1 MPSSLWNRIRT
12 SVRREPFVPLIAL
25 AAFLLMVF
33 GTWRLRP
40 HLTFP
45 DETGAIELA
54 LRMGYEQ
61 NPFIDNF
68 RKGGNLHL
76 YLLALSFVPVTLYW
90 LVTGQFGDIMSGAAS
105 VGSSPSWG
113 VSPDLLTAFYDVLFA
128 GRLVSVLFGVGT
140 VVVLYYLGRELL
152 DRRAGILASVF
163 LTTSVG
169 YVLTAHYATEDVPMT
184 FFLMLGFLLTVR
196 AFHSRDTRTLLAA
209 ALVAGLAASTK
220 ATAGLLVLPIAI
232 VIIERHWDESGTVV
246 EFVTAAWKYPTLTIL
261 GYVAT
266 TPSLLF
272 HPGSWADE
280 ISRYVVRSTSDSVS
294 YNWSDPGWLIQLAH
308 LAEGQGIVLF
318 LFSILSVLLVI
329 AFLLRGTLDSAVW
342 LLLLYAIPYFAVI
355 IQGNM
360 TQFPRVMPLFPVLA
374 VLAGVAGSELT
385 RSDRSICVVGIGFLT
400 LAVVFS
406 GVHTVAG
413 VADVSQSRQEAT
425 EWTHAN
431 LDSADTVDV
440 YSQRVYLPEFPEEA
454 TVNRY
459 VIHSTFPRE
468 EWQPGLERLDCNA
481 PEYVVLS
488 SYHYFRFFKDPSVY
502 PGVTERMSALF
513 AEEDY
518 EIVRTFGPPV
528 DTELSAERKFRD
540 SAGLSSFP
548 EDGNPTI
555 VVLKRIDDEPT
566 C

>member
-1 MPSSLWNRIRT
+1 MPSSLWNRISK

-25 AAFLLMVF
+25 AALLLMVF

-40 HLTFP
+40 HQTFP

-90 LVTGQFGDIMSGAAS
+90 LVTGQFSDIMSGAAS

-113 VSPDLLTAFYDVLFA
+113 VSPDLLIAFYDVLFA

-220 ATAGLLVLPIAI
+220 ATAGLLVLPLAI
-232 VIIERHWDESGTVV
+232 VIIERHWDESGTVA
-246 EFVTAAWKYPTLTIL
+246 EFVTAALKYPALTVL
-261 GYVAT
+261 GYVST
-266 TPSLLF
+266 TPSIFF
-272 HPGSWADE
+272 HPVSWADE

-308 LAEGQGIVLF
+308 LAEGQGIALF
-318 LFSILSVLLVI
+318 LFSILSVLLVV

-342 LLLLYAIPYFAVI
+342 LLLLYAIPYFTVI

-360 TQFPRVMPLFPVLA
+360 TQFPRVMPLFPILA

-385 RSDRSICVVGIGFLT
+385 RSTRTVRVVGTGLLT

-431 LDSADTVDV
+431 LNSSDTVDV

-481 PEYVVLS
+481 PEYVVLT

-502 PGVTERMSALF
+502 PGVTERMSALL

-518 EIVRTFGPPV
+518 EIVRTFGPPI
-528 DTELSAERKFRD
+528 DTELSAERKFKD

>member
-1 MPSSLWNRIRT
+1 MPSSLWNRISK
-12 SVRREPFVPLIAL
+12 SVRREPYVLLVAF
-25 AAFLLMVF
+25 AAFLLMFF

-61 NPFIDNF
+61 NPFIDSF

-76 YLLALSFVPVTLYW
+76 YLLALSFVPVALYW
-90 LVTGQFGDIMSGAAS
+90 LVTGQLGDIMSGAAS

-140 VVVLYYLGRELL
+140 VVVVYYLGQELL
-152 DRRAGILASVF
+152 DRRAGIFSSVF
-163 LTTSVG
+163 LTFTVG
-169 YVLTAHYATEDVPMT
+169 YVLTAHYATEDIPMT

-196 AFHSRDTRTLLAA
+196 AFHTRETRTLLAA
-209 ALVAGLAASTK
+209 ALVAGLATSTK
-220 ATAGLLVLPIAI
+220 ATAGLLVLPIAV
-232 VIIERHWDESGTVV
+232 VIIERHWGESATVADFMGTV
-246 EFVTAAWKYPTLTIL
+246 WRYPALTIL
-261 GYVAT
+261 GYVTT
-266 TPSLLF
+266 TPSLF
-272 HPGSWADE
+272 VHPGSWADE
-280 ISRYVVRSTSDSVS
+280 ISRYVVRSTSDVS
-294 YNWSDPGWLIQLAH
+294 YSWSDPGWLIQLAH
-308 LAEGQGIVLF
+308 LAEGQGIALF
-318 LFSILSVLLVI
+318 LFSLLSVLLVV
-329 AFLLRGTLDSAVW
+329 AFLLRGAVDNAGW
-342 LLLLYAIPYFAVI
+342 LLFLYAVPYFTVL

-360 TQFPRVMPLFPVLA
+360 TQFPRVMPLFPILA
-374 VLAGVAGSELT
+374 VLAGIAGSELT
-385 RSDRSICVVGIGFLT
+385 QSTRSVRVAGIGLLT
-400 LAVVFS
+400 LVVVFS

-413 VADVSQSRQEAT
+413 VTDISQSRQDAT
-425 EWTHAN
+425 EWTHNN
-431 LDSADTVDV
+431 LDSSDTVDV
-440 YSQRVYLPEFPEEA
+440 YSQRVYLPEFPEET

-459 VIHSTFPRE
+459 EIHSSYPRE

-502 PGVTERMSALF
+502 PEVTDRMSALF
-513 AEEDY
+513 AEEEY
-518 EIVRTFGPPV
+518 EIVRTFGPPI
-528 DTELSAERKFRD
+528 DTELSAERKFKD

>member
-1 MPSSLWNRIRT
+1 MPSSPWNRIRE
-12 SVRREPFVPLIAL
+12 SVRREPFVPVIAL
-25 AAFLLMVF
+25 AALLLMIF

-90 LVTGQFGDIMSGAAS
+90 LVTGQFGDIISGAAS

-140 VVVLYYLGRELL
+140 VVVVYYLGRELL
-152 DRRAGILASVF
+152 DRRAGMFASVF
-163 LTTSVG
+163 LATSVG

-196 AFHSRDTRTLLAA
+196 AFHSGDTRTLLAA

-232 VIIERHWDESGTVV
+232 VIIERHWSESGTAVG
-246 EFVTAAWKYPTLTIL
+246 FVKAAWKYPTLTIL
-261 GYVAT
+261 GYVST
-266 TPSLLF
+266 TPSIF
-272 HPGSWADE
+272 VHPVSWADE
-280 ISRYVVRSTSDSVS
+280 ISRYVVRSTSDVS

-308 LAEGQGIVLF
+308 LAEGQGIALF
-318 LFSILSVLLVI
+318 LFSVLSVLLVV

-342 LLLLYAIPYFAVI
+342 LLLLYAIPYFSVI

-360 TQFPRVMPLFPVLA
+360 TQFPRVMPLFPILA
-374 VLAGVAGSELT
+374 VLAGLAGSELT
-385 RSDRSICVVGIGFLT
+385 RSTRSVRVVGIGLLT
-400 LAVVFS
+400 LVVVFS
-406 GVHTVAG
+406 GVHTAVG
-413 VADVSQSRQEAT
+413 VSDFSQSRQEAT
-425 EWTHAN
+425 AWTHAN
-431 LDSADTVDV
+431 LDSSDTVDV

-459 VIHSTFPRE
+459 VIHSSFPRE
-468 EWQPGLERLDCNA
+468 EWQPGLDRLDCNA
-481 PEYVVLS
+481 PDYVVLS

-502 PGVTERMSALF
+502 PEVTDRMSALF

>member
-1 MPSSLWNRIRT
+1 MPSRLWNRVRE
-12 SVRREPFVPLIAL
+12 SVRREPFVPFIAL

-90 LVTGQFGDIMSGAAS
+90 LTTGQFGDIISGAAS

-113 VSPDLLTAFYDVLFA
+113 VSPDLLRAFYDVLLA
-128 GRLVSVLFGVGT
+128 GRLVSVVFGAGT
-140 VVVLYYLGRELL
+140 VVVVYYLGRELL
-152 DRRAGILASVF
+152 DRRAGVLASVF
-163 LTTSVG
+163 LTTTVG

-220 ATAGLLVLPIAI
+220 ATAGLLVAPLAL
-232 VIIERHWDESGTVV
+232 VIIERHWGESGSVV
-246 EFVTAAWKYPTLTIL
+246 EFVTTAWKYPALTIL
-261 GYVAT
+261 GYVTT
-266 TPSLLF
+266 TPSIF
-272 HPGSWADE
+272 VHPGSWANE
-280 ISRYVVRSTSDSVS
+280 ISRYVVRSTSDVS
-294 YNWSDPGWLIQLAH
+294 YSWSDPGWLIQFAH
-308 LAEGQGIVLF
+308 LAEGQGIALF
-318 LFSILSVLLVI
+318 LFAMLSVLLVVV
-329 AFLLRGTLDSAVW
+329 FLIRGTLDNAVW
-342 LLLLYAIPYFAVI
+342 LLLLYAVPYFSVI

-360 TQFPRVMPLFPVLA
+360 TQFPRVMPLFPILA
-374 VLAGVAGSELT
+374 VLAGVAGAELT
-385 RSDRSICVVGIGFLT
+385 RSRRSVRMAGTGLLT
-400 LAVVFS
+400 LVVVFS

-425 EWTHAN
+425 AWTHAN
-431 LDSADTVDV
+431 LDGSDTVDV
-440 YSQRVYLPEFPEEA
+440 YSQRVYLPEFPEEP

-459 VIHSTFPRE
+459 VIHSSFPRE
-468 EWQPGLERLDCNA
+468 NWQPGLERLDCNA
-481 PEYVVLS
+481 PDYVVLS

-502 PGVTERMSALF
+502 PSVTERMSALF

-540 SAGLSSFP
+540 SAGFASFP

>member
-1 MPSSLWNRIRT
+1 
-12 SVRREPFVPLIAL
+12 
-25 AAFLLMVF
+25 
-33 GTWRLRP
+33 
-40 HLTFP
+40 
-45 DETGAIELA
+45 
-54 LRMGYEQ
+54 
-61 NPFIDNF
+61 
-68 RKGGNLHL
+68 
-76 YLLALSFVPVTLYW
+76 
-90 LVTGQFGDIMSGAAS
+90 VTGQFGDIMSGAAS

-196 AFHSRDTRTLLAA
+196 AFHSGDNRTLFAA

-246 EFVTAAWKYPTLTIL
+246 EFIEAAWKYPTLTIL
-261 GYVAT
+261 GYVST
-266 TPSLLF
+266 TPSIF
-272 HPGSWADE
+272 VHPVSWIDE
-280 ISRYVVRSTSDSVS
+280 ISRYVVRSTSDVS
-294 YNWSDPGWLIQLAH
+294 YSWSDPGWLIQLAH
-308 LAEGQGIVLF
+308 LAEGQGIALF

-329 AFLLRGTLDSAVW
+329 GLLLRGTLDNAVW
-342 LLLLYAIPYFAVI
+342 LLFLYAIPYFVFI

-360 TQFPRVMPLFPVLA
+360 TQFPRVMPLFPILA

-385 RSDRSICVVGIGFLT
+385 RSTRSIRMVGIGLLT

-431 LDSADTVDV
+431 LDSSDTVDV

-459 VIHSTFPRE
+459 VIHSSFPRE

-502 PGVTERMSALF
+502 PDVTERMSALF

-518 EIVRTFGPPV
+518 EIVRTFGPPI

-555 VVLKRIDDEPT
+555 VVLKRVDDEPT

>member
-1 MPSSLWNRIRT
+1 MPSSLWNRIRK
-12 SVRREPFVPLIAL
+12 SARREPFVPLIAL
-25 AAFLLMVF
+25 AAFLLMFF

-54 LRMGYEQ
+54 LRIGYEQ

-68 RKGGNLHL
+68 RKGGNFHL

-196 AFHSRDTRTLLAA
+196 AFHSGDTRTLLAA

-232 VIIERHWDESGTVV
+232 VIIERYWGESGTVF
-246 EFVTAAWKYPTLTIL
+246 EFVQAVWLYPTLTIL
-261 GYVAT
+261 GYVTT
-266 TPSLLF
+266 TPSIF
-272 HPGSWADE
+272 VHPGSWADE
-280 ISRYVVRSTSDSVS
+280 ISRYVYRSTSDSVA

-308 LAEGQGIVLF
+308 IAEGQGIVLF
-318 LFSILSVLLVI
+318 LFSILSVLLVV

-342 LLLLYAIPYFAVI
+342 LLLVYAIPYFIVI
-355 IQGNM
+355 TQGNM
-360 TQFPRVMPLFPVLA
+360 TQFPRVMPLFPILA
-374 VLAGVAGSELT
+374 VLAGIAGSELSQLS
-385 RSDRSICVVGIGFLT
+385 RPVRLVGVGLLT
-400 LAVVFS
+400 LVIVFS
-406 GVHTVAG
+406 GVHATVG
-413 VADVSQSRQEAT
+413 VSDVNESRQEAT
-425 EWTHAN
+425 AWTHAN
-431 LDSADTVDV
+431 LDSSDTVDV
-440 YSQRVYLPEFPEEA
+440 YSQQVYLPEFPEET

-459 VIHSTFPRE
+459 EIHSTFPRE
-468 EWQPGLERLDCNA
+468 NWQPGLERLDCNA

-488 SYHYFRFFKDPSVY
+488 SYHYYRFFQDPSVF

-518 EIVRTFGPPV
+518 EIVRTFGPPI

-555 VVLKRIDDEPT
+555 VVLKRVDDEPT

>member
-1 MPSSLWNRIRT
+1 MPSRLWNRIRT
-12 SVRREPFVPLIAL
+12 SVRREPFVPLVAL

-68 RKGGNLHL
+68 RKGGNFHL

-152 DRRAGILASVF
+152 DRRSGILASVF

-196 AFHSRDTRTLLAA
+196 AFHSGDNRTLFAA

-246 EFVTAAWKYPTLTIL
+246 EFIEAAWKYPTLTIL
-261 GYVAT
+261 GYVST
-266 TPSLLF
+266 TPSIF
-272 HPGSWADE
+272 VHPVSWIDE
-280 ISRYVVRSTSDSVS
+280 ISRYVVRSTSDVS
-294 YNWSDPGWLIQLAH
+294 YSWSDPGWLIQLAH
-308 LAEGQGIVLF
+308 LAEGQGIALF

-329 AFLLRGTLDSAVW
+329 GLLLRGTLDNAVW
-342 LLLLYAIPYFAVI
+342 LLFLYAIPYFVFI

-360 TQFPRVMPLFPVLA
+360 TQFPRVMPLFPILA

-385 RSDRSICVVGIGFLT
+385 RSTRSIRMVGIGLLT

-431 LDSADTVDV
+431 LDSSDTVDV

-459 VIHSTFPRE
+459 VIHSSFPRE

-502 PGVTERMSALF
+502 PDVTERMSALF

-518 EIVRTFGPPV
+518 EVVRTFGPPI

-555 VVLKRIDDEPT
+555 VVLKRVDDEPT

>member
-1 MPSSLWNRIRT
+1 MPSRLWNRIRT
-12 SVRREPFVPLIAL
+12 SVRREPFVPLVAL

-54 LRMGYEQ
+54 LRIGYEQ

-68 RKGGNLHL
+68 RKGGNFHL

-196 AFHSRDTRTLLAA
+196 AFHSGDNRTLFAA

-246 EFVTAAWKYPTLTIL
+246 EFIEAAWKYPTLTIL
-261 GYVAT
+261 GYVST
-266 TPSLLF
+266 TPSIF
-272 HPGSWADE
+272 VHPVSWIDE
-280 ISRYVVRSTSDSVS
+280 ISRYVVRSTSDVS
-294 YNWSDPGWLIQLAH
+294 YSWSDPGWLIQLAH
-308 LAEGQGIVLF
+308 LAEGQGIALF
-318 LFSILSVLLVI
+318 LFSILSVLLVVGL
-329 AFLLRGTLDSAVW
+329 LLRGTLDNAVW
-342 LLLLYAIPYFAVI
+342 LLFLYAIPYFVFI

-360 TQFPRVMPLFPVLA
+360 TQFPRVMPLFPILA

-385 RSDRSICVVGIGFLT
+385 RSTRSIRMVGIGLLT

-431 LDSADTVDV
+431 LDSSDTVDV

-459 VIHSTFPRE
+459 VIHSSFPRE

-502 PGVTERMSALF
+502 PDVTERMSALF

-518 EIVRTFGPPV
+518 EVVRTFGPPI

-555 VVLKRIDDEPT
+555 VVLKRVDDEPT

>member
-1 MPSSLWNRIRT
+1 MPSSLWNSIRT

-54 LRMGYEQ
+54 LRIGYEQ

-68 RKGGNLHL
+68 RKGGNFHL
-76 YLLALSFVPVTLYW
+76 YLLGLSFVPVALYW
-90 LVTGQFGDIMSGAAS
+90 LMTGQFGDIISGAAS

-113 VSPDLLTAFYDVLFA
+113 VSPDLLRAFYDVLLA
-128 GRLVSVLFGVGT
+128 GRLVSVVFGVGT
-140 VVVLYYLGRELL
+140 VVVVYYLGRELL
-152 DRRAGILASVF
+152 NRRAGILASVF
-163 LTTSVG
+163 LTTTVG

-196 AFHSRDTRTLLAA
+196 AFHSGNTRTLLAA

-220 ATAGLLVLPIAI
+220 ATAGLLVAPLAL
-232 VIIERHWDESGTVV
+232 VIIERHWEESGTVV
-246 EFVTAAWKYPTLTIL
+246 EFVTTAWKYPALTIL
-261 GYVAT
+261 GYVTT
-266 TPSLLF
+266 TPSIF
-272 HPGSWADE
+272 VHPGSWADE
-280 ISRYVVRSTSDSVS
+280 ISRYVVRSTTDVS
-294 YNWSDPGWLIQLAH
+294 YSWSDPGWLIQLAH
-308 LAEGQGIVLF
+308 LAEGQGIALF
-318 LFSILSVLLVI
+318 LFAMVSVVLVVG
-329 AFLLRGTLDSAVW
+329 FLLRGTLDSAVW
-342 LLLLYAIPYFAVI
+342 LLLLYAGPYFWVI

-360 TQFPRVMPLFPVLA
+360 TQFPRVMPLFPILA
-374 VLAGVAGSELT
+374 VLAGVAGAELT
-385 RSDRSICVVGIGFLT
+385 RSTRSVRVAGIGLLT
-400 LAVVFS
+400 LVIVFS
-406 GVHTVAG
+406 GVHTLAG
-413 VADVSQSRQEAT
+413 VADLNQSRQEAT
-425 EWTHAN
+425 TWTHAN
-431 LDSADTVDV
+431 LDSSDTVDV
-440 YSQRVYLPEFPEEA
+440 YSQRVYLPEFPDKA

-459 VIHSTFPRE
+459 VIHSTIPRQ

-481 PEYVVLS
+481 PDYVVLS

-540 SAGLSSFP
+540 SAGFASFP

-555 VVLKRIDDEPT
+555 VVLQRSDDEPT

>member
-1 MPSSLWNRIRT
+1 MPSSPWNRIRE
-12 SVRREPFVPLIAL
+12 SVRREPFVPVIAL
-25 AAFLLMVF
+25 AALLLMIF

-90 LVTGQFGDIMSGAAS
+90 LVTGQFGDIISGAAS

-140 VVVLYYLGRELL
+140 VVVVYYLGRELL
-152 DRRAGILASVF
+152 DRRAGMFASVF
-163 LTTSVG
+163 LATSVG

-196 AFHSRDTRTLLAA
+196 AFHSGDTRTLLAA

-232 VIIERHWDESGTVV
+232 VIIERHWSESGTAVG
-246 EFVTAAWKYPTLTIL
+246 FVKAAWKYPTLTIL
-261 GYVAT
+261 GYVST
-266 TPSLLF
+266 TPSIF
-272 HPGSWADE
+272 VHPVSWADE
-280 ISRYVVRSTSDSVS
+280 ISRYVVRSTSDVS

-308 LAEGQGIVLF
+308 LAEGQGIALF
-318 LFSILSVLLVI
+318 LFSVLSVLLVV

-342 LLLLYAIPYFAVI
+342 LLLLYAIPYFSVI
-355 IQGNM
+355 IRGNM
-360 TQFPRVMPLFPVLA
+360 TQFPRVMPLFPILA
-374 VLAGVAGSELT
+374 VLAGLAGSELT
-385 RSDRSICVVGIGFLT
+385 RSTRSVRVVGIGLLT
-400 LAVVFS
+400 LVVVFS
-406 GVHTVAG
+406 GVHTAVG
-413 VADVSQSRQEAT
+413 VSDFSQSRQEAT
-425 EWTHAN
+425 AWTHAN
-431 LDSADTVDV
+431 LDSSDTVDV

-459 VIHSTFPRE
+459 VIHSSFPRE
-468 EWQPGLERLDCNA
+468 EWQPGLDRLDCNA
-481 PEYVVLS
+481 PDYVVLS
-488 SYHYFRFFKDPSVY
+488 SYHYFRFFKDPSVF
-502 PGVTERMSALF
+502 PSVTERMSALF

>member
-1 MPSSLWNRIRT
+1 MPSRLWNRIRT
-12 SVRREPFVPLIAL
+12 SVRREPFVPLVAL

-68 RKGGNLHL
+68 RKGGNFHL

-196 AFHSRDTRTLLAA
+196 AFHSGDNRTLFAA

-246 EFVTAAWKYPTLTIL
+246 EFIEAAWKYPTLTIL
-261 GYVAT
+261 GYVST
-266 TPSLLF
+266 TPSILV
-272 HPGSWADE
+272 HPVSWIDE
-280 ISRYVVRSTSDSVS
+280 ISRYVVRSTSDVS
-294 YNWSDPGWLIQLAH
+294 YSWSDPGWLIQLAH
-308 LAEGQGIVLF
+308 LAEGQGIALF
-318 LFSILSVLLVI
+318 LFSILSVMLVI
-329 AFLLRGTLDSAVW
+329 GLLLRGTLDNAVW
-342 LLLLYAIPYFAVI
+342 LLFLYAIPYFVFI

-360 TQFPRVMPLFPVLA
+360 TQFPRVMPLFPILA

-385 RSDRSICVVGIGFLT
+385 RSTRSIRMVGIGLLT

-431 LDSADTVDV
+431 LDSSDTVDV

-459 VIHSTFPRE
+459 VIHSSFPRE
-468 EWQPGLERLDCNA
+468 EWLPGLERLDCNA

-502 PGVTERMSALF
+502 PDVTERMSALF

-518 EIVRTFGPPV
+518 EVVRTFGPPI

-555 VVLKRIDDEPT
+555 VVLKRVDDEPT